1 MFTRLSLADAQWK
14 SSRKTLARAFSA
26 DEIRRAPRC
35 RTVPGI
41 SDSLQRPCMCNI
53 C

>member
-26 DEIRRAPRC
+26 DEIRRAPGC
-35 RTVPGI
+35 RALPSM
-41 SDSLQRPCMCNI
+41 SDSLQEPFG
-53 C
+53 